1 MQSRTCLVQLTPF
14 CSVVLT
20 WRKLSLGEREANCCS
35 MGIVAM
41 CWWMVNENSQIIVTG
56 QFTLLF
62 APLWCELQISCKTPM
77 ILFSSLQNTFLTS
90 TGNLVWSCSWC
101 GVSIMSTYL
110 TLKGADIT
118 ALFFSEEKD
127 IKLLCTVVLILYF
140 LSLLSSS
147 SVALEVW
154 LHLTPSGYAE
164 QPKAQ

>member
-1 MQSRTCLVQLTPF
+1 
-14 CSVVLT
+14 
-20 WRKLSLGEREANCCS
+20 
-35 MGIVAM
+35 
-41 CWWMVNENSQIIVTG
+41 
-56 QFTLLF
+56 
-62 APLWCELQISCKTPM
+62 
-77 ILFSSLQNTFLTS
+77 
-90 TGNLVWSCSWC
+90 
-101 GVSIMSTYL
+101 MSTYL